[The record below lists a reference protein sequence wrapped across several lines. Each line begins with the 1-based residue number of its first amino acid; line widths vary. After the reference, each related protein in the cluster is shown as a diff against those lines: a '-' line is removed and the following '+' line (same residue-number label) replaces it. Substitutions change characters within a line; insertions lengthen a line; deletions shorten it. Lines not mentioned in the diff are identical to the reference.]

1 MASSNKSAKQY
12 VGDARENLVGR
23 LQNLPLVVEK
33 LHQKKV
39 FNGNE
44 VSEIEAEPE
53 KYNKS
58 RKILDFVLNKG
69 EEACYQFLLILYHER
84 KLVLPKTKSSSR
96 DLDLHTW
103 ICLFSFRDE
112 AEDYNHGPQSCQDL
126 QKYMK
131 TSTRQMLGQQW
142 MKSQSVYGEKGK
154 EDFTFIPLVLDT
166 NTTKYTPHNKVKL
179 KSKKSKKP
187 RTKKMKA
194 YIPRDTQG
202 KSPEDLLNSKDKNIL
217 IVGKPGIGKTT
228 VVKQMLHHWAK
239 RNDRTLDF
247 MFYFDENTLSNTS
260 AAVTLEELLL
270 STFFISDMEMK
281 THAEEIMQYLQEY
294 SERVTIVFDGISGDF
309 LNNTVFLKIMEN
321 ELLPEAKIVATCRS
335 EEEYELSHWP
345 TCTIYVQGFSEESI
359 YDFFSKMSHIDPELV
374 DSVINNP
381 ALFSLCHVPMYAF
394 MVAACI
400 QYYSSDEVKTQCTAT
415 ELYVRIFRHCLQRHG
430 NKKLRHLDV
439 YIKNCRDMVLSL
451 AECAFN
457 ATKLKTIN
465 LEFDYDEKNIATAF
479 LKTATVVSPAFAR
492 NVCAFPHNTMQEFFS
507 ALWLLEKTEILD
519 EMLQL
524 CQNEETQH
532 IKYVIPFLCGLHS
545 QANIPLLKCLFP
557 VNKVKENTN
566 ALFEKVL
573 NTFFCDDVD
582 ITFICQCLYEFQS
595 PEFCCSFLKKIDYCL
610 DFSQEHLDPYTC
622 CAVSYVISNS
632 RNEQVHLDLEKSA
645 VSLSGLRTILK
656 HSQYLRDFSAT
667 LCQVWTMALKYE
679 ELSYLIHLVQLCENE
694 IHIPMSSHTDVLA
707 KAGIIVTQNSNNICL
722 HLHCDQDPQQLKDLV
737 YRVLSWL
744 PHISV
749 LQFDVTHGEKEHEK
763 RCRTFRLNL
772 CLQAALHHPQN
783 IHQSVHKILPSK
795 EQSDFLLDLY
805 SHVKQYESETGSS
818 VLPAL
823 LPVYQSVPDVWSIN
837 LSERKVSLLLEV
849 LKLQIMMKP
858 VELRDCTG
866 KESEVRSFLQ
876 CLPYI
881 SQLRFNKFESKHGTE
896 EQNKRLR
903 KFTLDLCLQAA
914 LHQPQN
920 IQETVKKVT
929 AYDYKEQSDFL
940 LDLFSHV
947 KQYESETG
955 SSVLPALLPVYQSV
969 LFWTINLSERKVSL
983 LLEVL
988 KLQTK
993 KKPVDLR
1000 DCTGEESEVRSFL
1013 QCLPHISYLWF
1024 NQFESKHGTEE
1035 QNKSLRKFT
1044 LDLCL
1049 QAALHQPQHFWE
1061 TVQKV
1066 IAYDYKKA
1074 SDFLLDLCSHVK
1086 QYESKTGSSVLP
1098 ALLPV
1103 YQSVLFWTIN
1113 LSERKVSLLLE
1124 VLKLQTEKKPVDLRD
1139 FTEEESEVRSF
1150 LQCLPYISHLR
1161 FNEFESKHGTEEQ
1174 NKRFRKFTLDLCLQ
1188 AALHQPQNIR
1198 ETVEKVIAYSH
1209 KEQSDFLLDLCSHVK
1224 QYESETGSSVLPA
1237 LLPVYQSV
1245 SVWSINLSERKV
1257 SIFLEVLKLQTQKKL
1272 VELRDCTGEE
1282 SEVRSFLQCLPY
1294 ISQLRFNEFESKYG
1308 NKGQEKRFRKFKMDL
1323 YLQASSHQPQN
1334 TQQTVEKV
1342 MTLFKENEIE
1352 IDDDYKDYYYK
1363 EQSDFLLDLYSHVK
1377 QYESETGSSVLPA
1390 LLPVYQSGPDVWSIN
1405 LSKRNISLLLEVL
1418 KLQTQKKPVDLRDC
1432 TDEESK
1438 VRSFLQCLPYI
1449 SQLRC
1454 VLNTVEY

>member
-1 MASSNKSAKQY
+1 MEILEMNISRACVELFMYGIFNYSMPLLNFSQMDDCDSRWKAMDGTVLGLERY
-12 VGDARENLVGR
+12 LIREWCESGISYNMVYTFT
-23 LQNLPLVVEK
+23 
-33 LHQKKV
+33 V
-39 FNGNE
+39 FNSTSAPD
-44 VSEIEAEPE
+44 VADPV
-53 KYNKS
+53 K
-58 RKILDFVLNKG
+58 DF
-69 EEACYQFLLILYHER
+69 CY
-84 KLVLPKTKSSSR
+84 K
-96 DLDLHTW
+96 
-103 ICLFSFRDE
+103 DE

-595 PEFCCSFLKKIDYCL
+595 AEFCCSFLKKIDYCL

-707 KAGIIVTQNSNNICL
+707 KAGIIVTQNSKNICL

-881 SQLRFNKFESKHGTE
+881 SQLRFNK
-896 EQNKRLR
+896 
-903 KFTLDLCLQAA
+903 CAA
-914 LHQPQN
+914 
-920 IQETVKKVT
+920 
-929 AYDYKEQSDFL
+929 
-940 LDLFSHV
+940 
-947 KQYESETG
+947 
-955 SSVLPALLPVYQSV
+955 
-969 LFWTINLSERKVSL
+969 
-983 LLEVL
+983 
-988 KLQTK
+988 
-993 KKPVDLR
+993 
-1000 DCTGEESEVRSFL
+1000 EES
-1013 QCLPHISYLWF
+1013 
-1024 NQFESKHGTEE
+1024 
-1035 QNKSLRKFT
+1035 
-1044 LDLCL
+1044 
-1049 QAALHQPQHFWE
+1049 A
-1061 TVQKV
+1061 
-1066 IAYDYKKA
+1066 
-1074 SDFLLDLCSHVK
+1074 
-1086 QYESKTGSSVLP
+1086 
-1098 ALLPV
+1098 
-1103 YQSVLFWTIN
+1103 
-1113 LSERKVSLLLE
+1113 
-1124 VLKLQTEKKPVDLRD
+1124 
-1139 FTEEESEVRSF
+1139 
-1150 LQCLPYISHLR
+1150 
-1161 FNEFESKHGTEEQ
+1161 
-1174 NKRFRKFTLDLCLQ
+1174 
-1188 AALHQPQNIR
+1188 
-1198 ETVEKVIAYSH
+1198 
-1209 KEQSDFLLDLCSHVK
+1209 
-1224 QYESETGSSVLPA
+1224 
-1237 LLPVYQSV
+1237 
-1245 SVWSINLSERKV
+1245 
-1257 SIFLEVLKLQTQKKL
+1257 
-1272 VELRDCTGEE
+1272 
-1282 SEVRSFLQCLPY
+1282 
-1294 ISQLRFNEFESKYG
+1294 
-1308 NKGQEKRFRKFKMDL
+1308 
-1323 YLQASSHQPQN
+1323 
-1334 TQQTVEKV
+1334 
-1342 MTLFKENEIE
+1342 
-1352 IDDDYKDYYYK
+1352 
-1363 EQSDFLLDLYSHVK
+1363 
-1377 QYESETGSSVLPA
+1377 
-1390 LLPVYQSGPDVWSIN
+1390 
-1405 LSKRNISLLLEVL
+1405 
-1418 KLQTQKKPVDLRDC
+1418 
-1432 TDEESK
+1432 
-1438 VRSFLQCLPYI
+1438 
-1449 SQLRC
+1449 
-1454 VLNTVEY
+1454 